1 MSLFIFDKDGTLI
14 QLKRNAIGIPRPVI
28 CPEDQ
33 VLKAGVFEK
42 LEYLRSGGHKIAIA
56 SNQRAISRGAITLE
70 EAEALMENAINK
82 LGGVDAWRICPFDIH
97 ASPIIRGRPNPY
109 RMENTCRKPQPGM
122 LIDLMA
128 ELGFK
133 EDDTYM
139 VGDSWRDRRA
149 ALLCGARFISAKQ
162 FFKY

>member
-14 QLKRNAIGIPRPVI
+14 QLKRNGLGIPRPVH

-33 VLKAGVFEK
+33 VLKPGVFEK
-42 LEYLRSGGHKIAIA
+42 LQYLRSGGHKIAIA
-56 SNQRAISRGAITLE
+56 SNQRAISRGTITLE
-70 EAEALMENAINK
+70 EAEALMENAIVK

-97 ASPIIRGRPNPY
+97 ASPLIRGHPNTY
-109 RMENTCRKPQPGM
+109 RMANNCRKPLPGM
-122 LIDLMA
+122 LIELME
-128 ELGFK
+128 ELGYA
-133 EDDTYM
+133 EGDTYM

-149 ALLCGARFISAKQ
+149 AILCGIMFLPADQ